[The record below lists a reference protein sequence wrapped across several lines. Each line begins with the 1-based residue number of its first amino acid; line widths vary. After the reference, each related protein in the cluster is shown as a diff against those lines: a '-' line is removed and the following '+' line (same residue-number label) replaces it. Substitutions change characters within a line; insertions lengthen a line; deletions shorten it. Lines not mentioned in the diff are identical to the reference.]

1 MKQANEAFAELV
13 RPHLSKLYRLAYRL
27 TGSQHDAEDLVQD
40 VLVKVYARQD
50 ELTSIRELSPW
61 LGRVVYNQFI
71 DDKRRYGRTPLK
83 LVGSDAD
90 VEDLAATAN
99 GSPANAASRAE
110 VQGRIIEALKKIAEE
125 QRVVLVLHD
134 VEGYKFK
141 EIHELTGVP
150 MGTLK
155 SRLSRARARLRVL
168 LEKDGT
174 FSESS
179 SCNPLD
185 GAQID
190 AL

>member
-110 VQGRIIEALKKIAEE
+110 AQGRIIEALKKIAEE

-134 VEGYKFK
+134 VEGYKLK

-150 MGTLK
+150 VGTLK

-168 LEKDGT
+168 LQKDGT

-179 SCNPLD
+179 SCNSLD

>member
-40 VLVKVYARQD
+40 VLVKIYTRQD

-99 GSPANAASRAE
+99 GSPANAASLAE
-110 VQGRIIEALKKIAEE
+110 VQERIIEALKKIAEE

-134 VEGYKFK
+134 VEGYKLK

-150 MGTLK
+150 VGTLK

>member
-40 VLVKVYARQD
+40 VLVKVYARRD

-61 LGRVVYNQFI
+61 LGRVIYNQFI

-99 GSPANAASRAE
+99 GSPANAASLAE
-110 VQGRIIEALKKIAEE
+110 ARGRIIEALEKIAEE

-150 MGTLK
+150 VGTLK

>member
-40 VLVKVYARQD
+40 VLVKVYARRD

-61 LGRVVYNQFI
+61 LGRVIYNQFI

-90 VEDLAATAN
+90 VEDLAATEN
-99 GSPANAASRAE
+99 GSPANAASLAE
-110 VQGRIIEALKKIAEE
+110 ARGRIIEALEKITEE

-150 MGTLK
+150 VGTLK

>member
-40 VLVKVYARQD
+40 VLVKIYTRQD

-99 GSPANAASRAE
+99 GSPANAASLAE
-110 VQGRIIEALKKIAEE
+110 AQERIIEALKKIAEE

-141 EIHELTGVP
+141 EIHELTGIPV
-150 MGTLK
+150 GTLK